1 MQAENIDDV
10 LRILDGILAECR
22 AARDPLG
29 YFPALYRQVTL
40 EVKKGIDQGFF
51 DDGPR
56 MERFDALFASRYF
69 EAYEAFRSGG
79 APSKA
84 WQVAFDAT
92 RSGRLIILQDLL
104 VGINAHINL
113 DLGVVTGETFQG
125 AALAGFHGDFLK
137 INAILETLVPQVEA
151 VVGRFSPLLELLS
164 RIGGK
169 DALEVLDFSMDA
181 ARDDAWLQANL
192 VALTPPG
199 SRPALIRTIDA
210 KAAFLGRLVSRPPGF
225 VRDTVRIIRSLE
237 SRNVP
242 AIIDALNSIVRM
254 DEPALLATVDPA
266 RVQP

>member
-10 LRILDGILAECR
+10 LRVLDGIIADCK

-40 EVKKGIDQGFF
+40 EVKKGIDQDQF

-56 MERFDALFASRYF
+56 MDRFDSLFANRYF
-69 EAYEAFRSGG
+69 EAWEAFRSGG
-79 APSKA
+79 TPLKA

-125 AALAGFHGDFLK
+125 AALASFRGDFLK

-169 DALEVLDFSMDA
+169 DALEVLDFSMNA
-181 ARDDAWLQANL
+181 ARDDAWLHAQL
-192 VALTPPG
+192 VSWAPPE
-199 SRPALIRTIDA
+199 SRPALLRTIDA

-225 VRDTVRIIRSLE
+225 VRETVKIIRSLE

-242 AIIDALNSIVRM
+242 AVIDALNSIVRM

-266 RVQP
+266 DVQP